1 MAWWDDSDP
10 EQRRFLRKVPDR
22 TELILY
28 IILLNCGLVA
38 ILAAVA
44 LVLFSN

>member
-22 TELILY
+22 AELILY
-28 IILLNCGLVA
+28 IILLSCGLVA
-38 ILAAVA
+38 ISAAIYI
-44 LVLFSN
+44 VLFSN